1 VGGCGQRDVTIT
13 GTRSPVGGGLVV
25 KWGASAHSR
34 TVLARKFSRSAR
46 SSTSRGH
53 LNPGRNLAA
62 SIGIPSVVP
71 PFDEHFDEITFTH
84 RRRTWM
90 VRLVVDK
97 VCAIV
102 GRTDRPEP
110 SLAQLCRSV
119 PRAGKASLYR
129 RATDLSARQP
139 RLRTITQQHRSI
151 LLHELW
157 AASRP
162 QLGLRCGAR

>member
-1 VGGCGQRDVTIT
+1 M
-13 GTRSPVGGGLVV
+13 V

-34 TVLARKFSRSAR
+34 IVLARKFSRSAR

-71 PFDEHFDEITFTH
+71 PFDEHPDEITLSH
-84 RRRTWM
+84 RWRAGMARH
-90 VRLVVDK
+90 VVGK

-102 GRTDRPEP
+102 GSTDGPEP
-110 SLAQLCRSV
+110 TLAQLCSSV
-119 PRAGKASLYR
+119 SRAGKASLNR

-139 RLRTITQQHRSI
+139 RLRTTTQQHRSI
-151 LLHELW
+151 LPHELW

-162 QLGLRCGAR
+162 QSGRRCEAPKATS